1 MREIS
6 FNGRFMQPISSDK
19 WRAVLFQFPHS
30 PDWQSLDSSSQT
42 KNQKSRNITT
52 FEERPNTSERNRH
65 CDSVH
70 GCFGGRD
77 PSDIYLWWILW
88 FRVYKREKLSLL
100 CLRRKTTREKA
111 KKGEGY
117 FVSRVESI
125 NLTWLD
131 FLGMLLIIHFRVS
144 IELVPPSKF
153 IASNSY

>member
-1 MREIS
+1 MLVRKEHA
-6 FNGRFMQPISSDK
+6 NEM
-19 WRAVLFQFPHS
+19 AVADMGKAPTAVRK
-30 PDWQSLDSSSQT
+30 P
-42 KNQKSRNITT
+42 KNQKSRDITT
-52 FEERPNTSERNRH
+52 FEEGPNTSERNRH

-100 CLRRKTTREKA
+100 CLRRKTTREKD

-125 NLTWLD
+125 NLT
-131 FLGMLLIIHFRVS
+131 
-144 IELVPPSKF
+144 
-153 IASNSY
+153 